1 MLFDIMML
9 KELIFM
15 WFFGKKKKQKIAEQ
29 KRQEELARQAKI
41 KEEKKLQEKE
51 KEVAQAKSE
60 PKANAP
66 TAKKAPTKKAP
77 AKKTA
82 KKVEEDKK
90 SPSGKYELYPEAGMY
105 KYRLKASNG
114 EILAVSFGY
123 SSKAG
128 AQAGLET
135 FRKAVKQGNFEIST
149 DKSNYSHYDL
159 FGARSARVIL
169 TGEFYSTLK
178 KAESAVESVKKFY
191 QTDRVVELKSI
202 PASEVREEIVPKQKV
217 DQNANG
223 KYQLVKDDEKS
234 YFIKLVAS
242 NGQVLL
248 VSQSYASKQSALN
261 GLETIQNAIANQNF
275 TISKDKQN
283 RYQYNLYSNNKQ
295 LIVSGETYPVKQS
308 CLSAIQSVLRFAE
321 KAKFVEV

>member
-1 MLFDIMML
+1 MLFDIML
-9 KELIFM
+9 VKELIIM

-29 KRQEELARQAKI
+29 KRQVELAKQAKI
-41 KEEKKLQEKE
+41 EKNELQEKE
-51 KEVAQAKSE
+51 KKVTKAKLE
-60 PKANAP
+60 PKVKTSTTKNVS
-66 TAKKAPTKKAP
+66 AKKAPV
-77 AKKTA
+77 KKTV

-128 AQAGLET
+128 AKAGLGT
-135 FRKAVKQGNFEIST
+135 FKKAVKQGNFEIST

-178 KAESAVESVKKFY
+178 KAESAVKSVVKFY
-191 QTDRVVELKSI
+191 QTDRVDELKSI
-202 PASEVREEIVPKQKV
+202 PVSEVREEIVPKQKV
-217 DQNANG
+217 NQNANG
-223 KYQLVKDDEKS
+223 KYQLVKEDEKS

-248 VSQSYASKQSALN
+248 VSQSYASKQSAIN
-261 GLETIQNAIANQNF
+261 GLEAIQNAISNQNF

-283 RYQYNLYSNNKQ
+283 RYQFNLYSNNKQ
-295 LIVSGETYPVKQS
+295 LLVSGETYPVKQS